1 MKRLLE
7 LDLNDGKAC
16 NELLREVINEVNDVR
31 YKIRDFMTDL
41 HDKESNL
48 EIMKNDV
55 RQKIVNAVDEK
66 GKALYSN
73 ESKRKVALESI
84 LDKNEEYKKLSDEI
98 VSCKNKLNTIK
109 LKQQE
114 LEGIINFFKYKV

>member
-31 YKIRDFMTDL
+31 YKIRDFMVDL

-48 EIMKNDV
+48 EIMKSDV

-73 ESKRKVALESI
+73 ESKRKVAVESI